1 MTEAWQ
7 RKVTAWAEAS
17 LCWNTHFR
25 CHFAMSAVCPCR
37 WYKGHLRA
45 HHPSCV
51 VVGPRWRRTPIAL
64 CNQTASICL
73 ESRGYPVG
81 CSPQLWFQETLR
93 AQRRCVQP
101 ARFLFHSVCLPEPL
115 ISISFFPLACARL
128 TPLWAQSILYCIW
141 QKTGVN
147 KVTNQ
152 RGSASFCLVS
162 KLNEI
167 REGSESARAGIAQ
180 LVSREEDLPSA
191 ATLGKWAIVQQVGYW
206 QAGGVLGQFA
216 MAHFCSWRQK
226 ITVLPLIFPPNC
238 FSHDPKANV
247 G

>member
-1 MTEAWQ
+1 MEEDTNSPLQPDSLHLSGKQGLPSGLLTSASVSRDTEGT
-7 RKVTAWAEAS
+7 K
-17 LCWNTHFR
+17 
-25 CHFAMSAVCPCR
+25 
-37 WYKGHLRA
+37 
-45 HHPSCV
+45 
-51 VVGPRWRRTPIAL
+51 AL
-64 CNQTASICL
+64 CPASTLPLPLCL
-73 ESRGYPVG
+73 LTRASHFHQFLSPGL
-81 CSPQLWFQETLR
+81 CS
-93 AQRRCVQP
+93 
-101 ARFLFHSVCLPEPL
+101 S
-115 ISISFFPLACARL
+115 
-128 TPLWAQSILYCIW
+128 TPLWAQSILYWIW

-180 LVSREEDLPSA
+180 LVSWEEYLRSA